1 MLGGGVLDTERAAH
15 IVLDEFRAGKIAR
28 VTLDDPREEKNVP
41 ENEDERLKELCR
53 IEREYWNKGILPA
66 GMDEVGRGPLA
77 GPVVAACIVL
87 PPEPLIKYVNDSK
100 KLSPGRREKLYP
112 QLIDSAVSVAAG
124 WREPAEIDEINI
136 LNATKRAFKEAFDKL
151 DKKPDVVL
159 LDAISGLD
167 ISAEQHPLI
176 HGDALSYLIAAASIV
191 AKVQRDNYMIEI
203 DALYPEYGFAKNK
216 GYGTAEHIAAL
227 KKYGPCPIHRRSFI
241 KNFMGE

>member
-1 MLGGGVLDTERAAH
+1 M
-15 IVLDEFRAGKIAR
+15 
-28 VTLDDPREEKNVP
+28 PRK
-41 ENEDERLKELCR
+41 NEDERLKELCR
-53 IEREYWNKGILPA
+53 IEREYWNKGILPG

-87 PPEPLIKYVNDSK
+87 LIKYVNDSK

-227 KKYGPCPIHRRSFI
+227 KKYGPCPIHKKFHGRIGLCRI
-241 KNFMGE
+241 PAG

>member
-1 MLGGGVLDTERAAH
+1 M
-15 IVLDEFRAGKIAR
+15 
-28 VTLDDPREEKNVP
+28 PRK
-41 ENEDERLKELCR
+41 NEDERLKELCR
-53 IEREYWNKGILPA
+53 IEREYWNKGILPG

-136 LNATKRAFKEAFDKL
+136 LNATRRAFKEAFDKL

-167 ISAEQHPLI
+167 ISAEQHPFI
-176 HGDALSYLIAAASIV
+176 HGDSYLIAAASIV
-191 AKVQRDNYMIEI
+191 AKVQRDNYMIEM

>member
-1 MLGGGVLDTERAAH
+1 M
-15 IVLDEFRAGKIAR
+15 
-28 VTLDDPREEKNVP
+28 
-41 ENEDERLKELCR
+41 
-53 IEREYWNKGILPA
+53 
-66 GMDEVGRGPLA
+66 
-77 GPVVAACIVL
+77 
-87 PPEPLIKYVNDSK
+87 
-100 KLSPGRREKLYP
+100 
-112 QLIDSAVSVAAG
+112 
-124 WREPAEIDEINI
+124 
-136 LNATKRAFKEAFDKL
+136 
-151 DKKPDVVL
+151 VL

-167 ISAEQHPLI
+167 IYAEQHPLI